1 MLSRRDGGRPGGV
14 KPTSASSLSSKT
26 TFRSFIGV
34 SRFGVSRLGV
44 VALGAEVPAR
54 SRGIDSGVPV
64 PRAMGDTLSDSRAWT
79 VQASMSTVTVE
90 AVERCIWWWGVNGAG
105 GTRGGVGPSAP
116 DSSSGCGT
124 GIDSVMAIDSVVA
137 RIASR

>member
-44 VALGAEVPAR
+44 AARGAEVPAR
-54 SRGIDSGVPV
+54 SRGIASGVPV
-64 PRAMGDTLSDSRAWT
+64 PRAMGDTLNDSRAWT

-90 AVERCIWWWGVNGAG
+90 AVEGCIWWWGVNGAG
-105 GTRGGVGPSAP
+105 GTWTATDSSAT

-124 GIDSVMAIDSVVA
+124 GADTVIAIDSVVA
-137 RIASR
+137 RIVSR